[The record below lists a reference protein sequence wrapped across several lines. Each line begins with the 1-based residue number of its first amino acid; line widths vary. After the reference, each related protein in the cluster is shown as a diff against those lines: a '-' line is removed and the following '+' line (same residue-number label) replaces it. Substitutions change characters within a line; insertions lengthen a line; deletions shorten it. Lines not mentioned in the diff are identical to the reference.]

1 MYFLLYPSS
10 YYSKAFKLN
19 FLSFQASPKIISLIR
34 FVQRA
39 SILAGITFAGIA
51 FHGGS
56 ATAQAEKFCVVASN
70 GKTACGTLKAV
81 ERACVTTDSNGVV
94 CGKFKSVA
102 AEQGQEATQPD
113 RATGYRKESD
123 GVNYLLRNCKRSN
136 SDIKCNLVLTTKKE
150 NKRLILQ
157 TGKGSSS
164 IVDSTGRTYPSL
176 SLEYNGN
183 SQVTINESMSP
194 GVDYVVDINFEN
206 IPTQTTKASLVNIS
220 TPKVIQFR
228 NVPFLN

>member
-1 MYFLLYPSS
+1 MT
-10 YYSKAFKLN
+10 
-19 FLSFQASPKIISLIR
+19 LIR

-56 ATAQAEKFCVVASN
+56 ATADTEKFCVIASN

-102 AEQGQEATQPD
+102 AEQGQEAVQPD
-113 RATGYRKESD
+113 RPTGYRKDSE
-123 GVNYLLRNCKRSN
+123 NITYLLRNCKRSN
-136 SDIKCNLVLTTKKE
+136 SDIKCNILVTTKKE
-150 NKRLILQ
+150 NKVFSIVSR
-157 TGKGSSS
+157 KGYSS
-164 IVDSTGRTYPSL
+164 IVDSTGKTFPS
-176 SLEYNGN
+176 SSVDYDGK
-183 SQVTINESMSP
+183 SDSAVTKRMSP
-194 GVDYVVDINFEN
+194 DVDYVVDINFEN
-206 IPTQTTKASLVNIS
+206 IPAQVTKASLLSLIVAGNQ
-220 TPKVIQFR
+220 VVQFR